1 MLALFL
7 VLWLPACL
15 AVGCLPACQAEK
27 PGRIIPTSV
36 SHTGLPPLVSLF
48 GPDRV
53 TIDFTRALRI
63 QAATA
68 HQPISLTWSYFL
80 SSFKIYIYFV
90 LVADQCADQDYASVQ
105 RVELYQVDGDKV
117 RLAGAALAP
126 TEPDWAEE
134 VRKEVDIVG
143 SLYQALQP
151 GQFIR
156 ALLPPCQRAH
166 YFIRIQARGSNV

>member
-7 VLWLPACL
+7 VLWLPVPACL
-15 AVGCLPACQAEK
+15 AAGCLPACQAEK

-68 HQPISLTWSYFL
+68 PNLF
-80 SSFKIYIYFV
+80 
-90 LVADQCADQDYASVQ
+90 
-105 RVELYQVDGDKV
+105 E
-117 RLAGAALAP
+117 
-126 TEPDWAEE
+126 
-134 VRKEVDIVG
+134 
-143 SLYQALQP
+143 
-151 GQFIR
+151 
-156 ALLPPCQRAH
+156 
-166 YFIRIQARGSNV
+166 